1 MNGSQAWQRNTDIK
15 TPEKKKQREFR
26 VAVVVVHTLIHGI
39 WTIET

>member
-1 MNGSQAWQRNTDIK
+1 MNGSQAWQMNTDIK
-15 TPEKKKQREFR
+15 TPEKKQREFR